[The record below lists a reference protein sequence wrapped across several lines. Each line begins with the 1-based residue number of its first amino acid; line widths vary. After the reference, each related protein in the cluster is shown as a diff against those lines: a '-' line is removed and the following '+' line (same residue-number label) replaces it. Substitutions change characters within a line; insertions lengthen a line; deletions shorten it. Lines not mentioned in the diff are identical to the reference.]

1 MTMIHKIAW
10 TAAMMLFLLAQF
22 ISGYVIFA
30 SHQEKIELLQEKEGR
45 YFVDA
50 AGRCMEGIQKSHSE
64 DKSQEYV
71 MTYFFREYMP
81 EDVAFYKD
89 GKELYNGSRYVFEIP
104 DAGWQKWEYPCR
116 SKLEQ
121 INGRYLLVFYLEK
134 DMLEIS
140 AQTQKYS
147 FFYVQDITSVYLE
160 SFSLVIKEAFF
171 SLLASVGMAA
181 LLVYRIKKITK
192 PLQAVNETQRQL
204 IGSMSHELKT
214 PLTAIQG
221 YSETLLAVK
230 LSKEQEDKALHYI
243 HKESARLS
251 RLSEKMM
258 ELTELYDPDCKIVME
273 DVLVEDLFLAVAN
286 SVRHSLKEKEI
297 VLEREGEFLG
307 KKKRMDAD
315 LMTSFLIN
323 LINNAKMAS
332 ETGSRIFLGADAKSL
347 WVRDTGCGIA
357 PDELEKVKKAFYR
370 VDQSR
375 SRKSGNMGLGL
386 ALCDQIAAAHGG
398 QMKMESKVKT
408 GTKVWVEIE
417 DV

>member
-50 AGRCMEGIQKSHSE
+50 AGRCMEEIQKSHSE

-171 SLLASVGMAA
+171 SLLASVGMVA

>member
-50 AGRCMEGIQKSHSE
+50 AGRCMEEIQKSHSE

-171 SLLASVGMAA
+171 LLLASVGMAA

>member
-50 AGRCMEGIQKSHSE
+50 AGRCMEEIQKSHSE

-398 QMKMESKVKT
+398 QMKMESKVKA

>member
-45 YFVDA
+45 YYVDA
-50 AGRCMEGIQKSHSE
+50 AGRCMEEIQKSHSE

-297 VLEREGEFLG
+297 VLEREGEFFG

-398 QMKMESKVKT
+398 QMKMESKVKA

>member
-50 AGRCMEGIQKSHSE
+50 AGRCMEEIQKSHSE

>member
-50 AGRCMEGIQKSHSE
+50 AGRCMEEIQKSHSE

-297 VLEREGEFLG
+297 VLEREGEFFG

-398 QMKMESKVKT
+398 QMKMESKVKA

>member
-1 MTMIHKIAW
+1 MIHKIAW

-50 AGRCMEGIQKSHSE
+50 AGRCMEEIQKSHSE

-297 VLEREGEFLG
+297 VLEREGEFFG

-398 QMKMESKVKT
+398 QMKMESKVKA

>member
-50 AGRCMEGIQKSHSE
+50 AGRCMEEIQKSHSE

-273 DVLVEDLFLAVAN
+273 DVLVQDLFLAVAN

>member
-50 AGRCMEGIQKSHSE
+50 AGRCMEEIQKSHSE

-258 ELTELYDPDCKIVME
+258 ELTELYDV
-273 DVLVEDLFLAVAN
+273 
-286 SVRHSLKEKEI
+286 
-297 VLEREGEFLG
+297 
-307 KKKRMDAD
+307 
-315 LMTSFLIN
+315 
-323 LINNAKMAS
+323 
-332 ETGSRIFLGADAKSL
+332 
-347 WVRDTGCGIA
+347 
-357 PDELEKVKKAFYR
+357 
-370 VDQSR
+370 
-375 SRKSGNMGLGL
+375 
-386 ALCDQIAAAHGG
+386 
-398 QMKMESKVKT
+398 
-408 GTKVWVEIE
+408 
-417 DV
+417 

>member
-1 MTMIHKIAW
+1 MIHKIAW

-50 AGRCMEGIQKSHSE
+50 AGLCMEEIWKSHSE

-71 MTYFFREYMP
+71 VTYFFRKYMP

-104 DAGWQKWEYPCR
+104 KAGWQKWEYPCR
-116 SKLEQ
+116 SKLER

-140 AQTQKYS
+140 DQTQKYS

-160 SFSLVIKEAFF
+160 SFSLVVKEAFF

-192 PLQAVNETQRQL
+192 PLQAANETQRQL

-258 ELTELYDPDCKIVME
+258 ELTKLYDPDCKIVME
-273 DVLVEDLFLAVAN
+273 DVLVEELFLSVAD
-286 SVRHSLKEKEI
+286 SVCHSLKEKEI
-297 VLEREGEFLG
+297 VLEREGAFFG

-386 ALCDQIAAAHGG
+386 ALCDQIAAAHGV
-398 QMKMESKVKT
+398 QMKMESKVKA

>member
-50 AGRCMEGIQKSHSE
+50 AGRCMEEIQKSHSE

-89 GKELYNGSRYVFEIP
+89 GKELYNGSRYVFESP

-297 VLEREGEFLG
+297 VLEREGEFFG

-398 QMKMESKVKT
+398 QMKMESKVKA

>member
-1 MTMIHKIAW
+1 M
-10 TAAMMLFLLAQF
+10 
-22 ISGYVIFA
+22 
-30 SHQEKIELLQEKEGR
+30 
-45 YFVDA
+45 
-50 AGRCMEGIQKSHSE
+50 
-64 DKSQEYV
+64 
-71 MTYFFREYMP
+71 
-81 EDVAFYKD
+81 
-89 GKELYNGSRYVFEIP
+89 
-104 DAGWQKWEYPCR
+104 
-116 SKLEQ
+116 
-121 INGRYLLVFYLEK
+121 
-134 DMLEIS
+134 
-140 AQTQKYS
+140 
-147 FFYVQDITSVYLE
+147 
-160 SFSLVIKEAFF
+160 
-171 SLLASVGMAA
+171 
-181 LLVYRIKKITK
+181 VYRIKKITK

-297 VLEREGEFLG
+297 VLEREGEFFG

-347 WVRDTGCGIA
+347 
-357 PDELEKVKKAFYR
+357 
-370 VDQSR
+370 
-375 SRKSGNMGLGL
+375 
-386 ALCDQIAAAHGG
+386 
-398 QMKMESKVKT
+398 
-408 GTKVWVEIE
+408 
-417 DV
+417 

>member
-50 AGRCMEGIQKSHSE
+50 AGRCMEEIQKSHSE

-204 IGSMSHELKT
+204 IGSMSNELKT

>member
-1 MTMIHKIAW
+1 
-10 TAAMMLFLLAQF
+10 
-22 ISGYVIFA
+22 
-30 SHQEKIELLQEKEGR
+30 
-45 YFVDA
+45 
-50 AGRCMEGIQKSHSE
+50 
-64 DKSQEYV
+64 

>member
-50 AGRCMEGIQKSHSE
+50 AGRCMEEIQKSHSE

-258 ELTELYDPDCKIVME
+258 ELTELYDPDCNIVME

-297 VLEREGEFLG
+297 VLEREGEFFG

-398 QMKMESKVKT
+398 QMKMESKVKA

>member
-1 MTMIHKIAW
+1 MTMIHQIAW

-50 AGRCMEGIQKSHSE
+50 AGRCMEEIQKSHSE

-297 VLEREGEFLG
+297 VLEREGEFFG

-398 QMKMESKVKT
+398 QMKMESKVKA

>member
-50 AGRCMEGIQKSHSE
+50 AGRCMEEIQKSHSE

-243 HKESARLS
+243 HKESTRLS

-398 QMKMESKVKT
+398 QMKMESKVKA